1 MKQTSRKKVLVS
13 SAAMLMVATVSLG
26 SATYAWFT
34 NSSSAKAK
42 NIQVHTTKLSNLQV
56 TETPTDESSWKNEV
70 DFKVNSDL
78 LPASTGNLSAWYHT
92 TAADETKY
100 DRDTNADITTVTTN
114 ENYVIAK
121 TFSIRSKDVEA
132 NNVQWTLDFN
142 GTDATA
148 QKYIRV
154 ALVGGDGRVVYS
166 SDGAPTLGL
175 IGTDGSTTSLVSNDA
190 ITGQLFANLPANT
203 AKSLTLYVW
212 FEGQDPDCYNGT
224 AGATAKVSVSFS
236 KA

>member
-1 MKQTSRKKVLVS
+1 MKQTSRKKVLLS

-42 NIQVHTTKLSNLQV
+42 NIQVQTTKLSNLQV
-56 TETPTDESSWKNEV
+56 TETPAVESSWGNEV
-70 DFKVNSDL
+70 DFNVNATL
-78 LPASTGNLSAWYHT
+78 LPASTGNLTAWYHT

-100 DRDTNADITTVTTN
+100 DRDTTATISTVTTDAD
-114 ENYVIAK
+114 YVIAK

-132 NNVQWTLDFN
+132 NNVQWTLDLN

-154 ALVGGDGRVVYS
+154 ALVGGDGNVVYS
-166 SDGAPTLGL
+166 NNETSTLGL
-175 IGTDGSTTSLVSNDA
+175 TGTTGSTTALTSSSA
-190 ITGQLFANLPANT
+190 ITGELFDNLPANT
-203 AKSLTLYVW
+203 AKTLTLYVW
-212 FEGQDPDCYNGT
+212 FEGQDTDCYNGT